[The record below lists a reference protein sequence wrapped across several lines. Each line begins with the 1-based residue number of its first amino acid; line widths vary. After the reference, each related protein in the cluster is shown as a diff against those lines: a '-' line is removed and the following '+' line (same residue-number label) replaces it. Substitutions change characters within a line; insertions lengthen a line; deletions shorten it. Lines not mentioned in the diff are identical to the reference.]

1 MYTDCSII
9 LLYTVKTK
17 VVEPTNLSPSAHQ
30 IGNWCVGGNNLAGSA
45 HLCFYN
51 VGLKGNICVHIHTL
65 SLGMHPVHKA
75 ARDAT
80 GNREYI
86 GKALVCNCGHLTRL

>member
-1 MYTDCSII
+1 M
-9 LLYTVKTK
+9 
-17 VVEPTNLSPSAHQ
+17 
-30 IGNWCVGGNNLAGSA
+30 
-45 HLCFYN
+45 
-51 VGLKGNICVHIHTL
+51 HIHTL

-86 GKALVCNCGHLTRL
+86 GKALVCNCGHLTSLRL